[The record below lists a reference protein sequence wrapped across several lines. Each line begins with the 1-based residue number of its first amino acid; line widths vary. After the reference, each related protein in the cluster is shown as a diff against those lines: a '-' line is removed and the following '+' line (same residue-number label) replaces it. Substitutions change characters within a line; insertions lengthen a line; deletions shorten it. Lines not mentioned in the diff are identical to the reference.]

1 MKKALSLF
9 LAFITAF
16 GIVAIGFTA
25 LPQPIAEAA
34 QTYIENNFYYTVTDG
49 KATVTGYADKQS
61 TDEIFIPDTLDDYPV
76 KAIAAEAFKDCNFS
90 AITIPASVTEIHQEA
105 FAYAL
110 NNQAFTVA
118 EGNEKFSAVSGV
130 LVGVSDYAVIAYPQ
144 NAPSEEYTIPKQIF
158 RIMPYAFCGTK
169 NLKTVI
175 MPSYKSD
182 GVTVSTVCKISDF
195 AFLNSSVE
203 SVDIKGEEF
212 CWMGNA
218 AFKDSQ
224 LKEISFTFD
233 KDNVIAIP
241 ETDSEHYFGYGVFDG
256 TPFLENAEYDSEG
269 AFYYNNY
276 LIATKEGNGRISYDI
291 KEGTTVIAGSAL
303 RWDSLLEVN
312 IPVSVEY
319 ISGSAFCK
327 ATNLYR
333 IKVDF
338 DNPNFSTDSFS
349 AVFNK
354 DKTTFIAYPT
364 GSDNICYAIPE
375 TVNKISS
382 FAFSNVQILE
392 CVNIPSSVTEIGE
405 YAFGINGLDTIS
417 DIRYQGTQ
425 SEWEAICST
434 ASNAQWGQAEDS
446 ITVSY
451 GEYIEGKHQTYQH
464 FYPEF
469 RCMDKAEEKYV
480 CTCGYVYVETL
491 PYGSHTPASKYA
503 CKTKETCEGE
513 GKYTLS
519 CVDCGKILDTKY
531 TPALGHDKEFFKYVE
546 PTCEEPG
553 GSLYKC
559 KRCSAEILDK
569 EEDELGHDKEFI
581 KYIVPTC
588 EEPGGSLYYCKRC
601 SAEVFEEEYAALG
614 HHTKLVSVIIP
625 PCEQGG
631 NLVYQCTNCGAT
643 THVTTAKLGHQK
655 EFVGTIEA
663 TCEEPSYSHYKC
675 IYCNKDF
682 YEEIGEP
689 LGHIST
695 TEIVAVEPTCTEDG
709 GLYYRCERCEGANKD
724 DCIKIYPATGHTE
737 GEWKCTQEASCRHR
751 KEETLFCTTCLEAI
765 DVKYGSI
772 GDHVYKVSLITQ
784 TCTYKKSFYDCKY
797 CSYEFYEETFAPDT
811 AILGEN
817 NLGIGHVVEEVVEQE
832 PTCTQPG
839 IKYKLCTV
847 CGKTVGDIIETEVVG
862 HTWETTAVIQEATC
876 SRIGVVEVTC
886 TVCGE
891 TDTQTL
897 PKLAHT
903 FGSWEYESGNTFS
916 GKCSVCNETFDN
928 IEVELRFDQSEI
940 SIYNGTAK
948 TLSVTV
954 TENISDDIIFTSS
967 DSSIVQVD
975 SNGRI
980 TAKAIGEA
988 VITAR
993 IAGTE
998 IMAQCEVTVTPRS
1011 FGLEWIV
1018 DGETIE
1024 YSFVE
1029 EGTKIEA
1036 PVDPVKQGYVFA
1048 GWSPAVP
1055 ETMPSNSL
1063 TFTAVF
1069 VKVIHSDKFDVSAT
1083 FQSGCFDEE
1092 ITLDVDEIHGD
1103 REPGGVYMVDG
1114 EYYKQVG
1121 LYNIKTVNKNSEIV
1135 QPNKGYKVTIRFAI
1149 PEAYKNITSFMI
1161 YHRFSGGGREQLS
1174 TSAGTLRIENGYLVF
1189 EVTQF
1194 SEFEILVK
1202 TDKSA
1207 EPETPA
1213 EKTEPS
1219 LRISVLP
1226 FKTVYAFAEELD
1238 LSGISVV
1245 YINED
1250 GEKKVITNTD
1260 LLTVSGYDSRKTGT
1274 QTVTVSYGNCSAT
1287 FEVTVRYTF
1296 WQWIIRILT
1305 FGLFEF

>member
-9 LAFITAF
+9 LVFIMTF
-16 GIVAIGFTA
+16 GIVAIGIKEMPHTH
-25 LPQPIAEAA
+25 AEA
-34 QTYIENNFYYTVTDG
+34 QTLTENNFVYEVVNGNAVIID
-49 KATVTGYADKQS
+49 YADKQS
-61 TDEIFIPDTLDDYPV
+61 TDEIIIPDTLGDYPV
-76 KAIAAEAFKDCNFS
+76 KEIAAEAFKNSDFS

-110 NNQAFTVA
+110 NNNAFKVA
-118 EGNEKFSAVSGV
+118 EGNEKFSSVNGV
-130 LVGVSDYAVIAYPQ
+130 LMNVSDYAIVAYPQ
-144 NAPSEEYTIPKQIF
+144 NAIPEEYTIPEQISK
-158 RIMPYAFCGTK
+158 IMPYAFYGTK
-169 NLKTVI
+169 NLKSVT
-175 MPSYKSD
+175 MPSYESG
-182 GVTVSTVCKISDF
+182 GVTVISDF

-212 CWMGNA
+212 YWMGNG
-218 AFKDSQ
+218 AFKNSK
-224 LKEISFTFD
+224 LKEINFTFD
-233 KDNVIAIP
+233 TAIS
-241 ETDSEHYFGYGVFDG
+241 ETDSEPYFGYEVFDE
-256 TPFLENAEYDSEG
+256 TPFLKNAEYDSDG

-276 LIATKEGNGRISYDI
+276 LISTKDGEGRINYYVN
-291 KEGTTVIAGSAL
+291 EGTTVIAGGAF
-303 RWDSLLEVN
+303 RWDSLLQVN

-319 ISGSAFCK
+319 ISSSAFCK
-327 ATNLYR
+327 AINLDT
-333 IKVDF
+333 IKVNNE
-338 DNPNFSTDSFS
+338 NPNFSTDRYS

-354 DKTTFIAYPT
+354 NKTTFIAYPL
-364 GSDNICYAIPE
+364 GLDNICYAVPE
-375 TVNKISS
+375 TVTKISS
-382 FAFSNVQILE
+382 FAFANVKILE
-392 CVNIPSSVTEIGE
+392 CVNIPSSVTEVCE
-405 YAFGINGLDTIS
+405 YAFGIDGLESIYE
-417 DIRYQGTQ
+417 IKYQGTQ
-425 SEWEAICST
+425 SEWEAICLT
-434 ASNAQWGQAEDS
+434 AATSQWGQVEDS
-446 ITVSY
+446 IAVTY
-451 GEYIEGKHQTYQH
+451 GEYVEGKHQTYQH
-464 FYPEF
+464 FFPEF

-491 PYGSHTPASKYA
+491 PYGSHKPASSYV
-503 CKTKETCEGE
+503 CQRKETCEGQ
-513 GKYTLS
+513 GKYTLN
-519 CVDCGKILDTKY
+519 CVDCGKTFDTKY
-531 TPALGHDKEFFKYVE
+531 TSALGHDKEYYKYAE

-559 KRCSAEILDK
+559 KRCSAEILNK
-569 EEDELGHDKEFI
+569 EEEALGHDKEFI
-581 KYIVPTC
+581 KYIEPTC
-588 EEPGGSLYYCKRC
+588 EKPGGSLYNCKRC
-601 SAEVFEEEYAALG
+601 SAEVFEEEEEKLG
-614 HHTKLVSVIIP
+614 HNKILVKIVTPPCVSV
-625 PCEQGG
+625 G
-631 NLVYQCTNCGAT
+631 NLIYKCTNCGLKYDVIVYPT
-643 THVTTAKLGHQK
+643 GHQK
-655 EFVGTIEA
+655 EFIESFEA
-663 TCEEPSYSHYKC
+663 TCEEASYSHYKC
-675 IYCNKDF
+675 TMCNKDF
-682 YEEIGEP
+682 YEETGEP
-689 LGHIST
+689 LGHVST
-695 TEIVAVEPTCTEDG
+695 SEIIAVEATCTEDG
-709 GLYYRCERCEGANKD
+709 GLYYRCERCGGANKD
-724 DCIKIYPATGHTE
+724 DCIKTYPATGHTE
-737 GEWKCTQEASCRHR
+737 GEWKCTQEADCKHR
-751 KEETLFCTTCLEAI
+751 KAETLFCSTCMEGI
-765 DVKYGSI
+765 DVKYSGST
-772 GDHVYKVSLITQ
+772 GDHVYDIDVIKQ
-784 TCTYKKSFYDCKY
+784 TCTYKKSSYYCEVCGYD
-797 CSYEFYEETFAPDT
+797 FYEETFAPDT

-817 NLGIGHVVEEVVEQE
+817 KLGIGHVVEEVVEQE

-839 IKYKLCTV
+839 ITYKLCTV
-847 CGKTVGDIIETEVVG
+847 CGKTVGDVIETEVIG

-897 PKLAHT
+897 PMLAHT
-903 FGSWEYESGNTFS
+903 FGGWDYESGNTFS
-916 GKCSVCNETFDN
+916 GKCSVCNKTFEG
-928 IEVELRFDQSEI
+928 IEVELRLSQNEI
-940 SIYNGTAK
+940 SLYNGTSE
-948 TLSVTV
+948 TLTVTV

-967 DSSIVQVD
+967 DSNVVQVD

-1011 FGLEWIV
+1011 FGLEWIF
-1018 DGETIE
+1018 DGEIIE

-1036 PVDPVKQGYVFA
+1036 PEDPVKQGYVFA

-1083 FQSGCFDEE
+1083 FQSGCFDEDVS
-1092 ITLDVDEIHGD
+1092 LDVAEIEGD

-1202 TDKSA
+1202 TDKPA

-1226 FKTVYAFAEELD
+1226 VKTVYAFAEDLD
-1238 LSGISVV
+1238 LTGISVI
-1245 YINED
+1245 YTNAN

-1287 FEVTVRYTF
+1287 FEVTVKYTF
-1296 WQWIIRILT
+1296 WQWILRIITL
-1305 FGLFEF
+1305 GLYRF